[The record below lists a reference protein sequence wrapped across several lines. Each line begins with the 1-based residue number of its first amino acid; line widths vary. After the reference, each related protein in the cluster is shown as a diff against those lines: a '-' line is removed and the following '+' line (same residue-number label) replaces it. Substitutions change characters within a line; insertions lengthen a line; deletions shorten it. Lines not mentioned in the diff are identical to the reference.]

1 MMLLSWS
8 ERFIV
13 HHERPK
19 QAVVKLAVNEASVVL
34 VAAHGLKQCRQFQ
47 TRSCECGTTSNCV
60 NSNRCEIAFSWYL
73 EHLKTGTYRVSFIHG
88 IEPAHSSPTVA
99 LAIESPPIMV
109 DDMISV
115 MEESIILGR
124 KLGQEYMKPAK
135 VAKLSYKA
143 FLHIDT
149 KPGSAIVRSAAKHK
163 AQLIVHGSRG
173 FGVIK
178 RALLDNISDY
188 VVHNSTVPVA
198 VVPPKPAQS
207 RK

>member
-1 MMLLSWS
+1 M
-8 ERFIV
+8 V
-13 HHERPK
+13 
-19 QAVVKLAVNEASVVL
+19 
-34 VAAHGLKQCRQFQ
+34 
-47 TRSCECGTTSNCV
+47 SCEMAKQSLKNLF
-60 NSNRCEIAFSWYL
+60 RAFSWYL

-207 RK
+207 RNKDAKCCTGGCGMRTRPRRSSRDAPSVRVDFPVTEAYTSLLNYTR